1 MKKPFATRAC
11 VLAVL
16 LVLGGCD
23 TANQAPA
30 GAATDAA
37 VDVTFVEWDSYVIH
51 FNAFTTDQLAA
62 EVARN
67 YAITRSKSRAML
79 NVTVLQ
85 KQPNGTNKA
94 VKAKVAV
101 QTTNLANQV
110 KDLTLREIV
119 EGDGEAIY
127 YVGDTAV
134 ANGETLVFDIEATP
148 EGGTPSPRVKFQRH
162 FTY

>member
-1 MKKPFATRAC
+1 MMKPFETRAWLFTALLS
-11 VLAVL
+11 LA
-16 LVLGGCD
+16 GCD
-23 TANQAPA
+23 AANQAPT
-30 GAATDAA
+30 GSSTDATI
-37 VDVTFVEWDSYVIH
+37 DVTNVEWGDYVIH

-62 EVARN
+62 DVARN
-67 YAITRSKSRAML
+67 YGITRSKSRAML

-85 KQPNGTNKA
+85 TQENGVNKP
-94 VKAKVAV
+94 VKARVAV
-101 QTTNLANQV
+101 QTTNLADQI

-127 YVGDTAV
+127 YVGDTPV
-134 ANGETLVFDIEATP
+134 ANGETLVFDIQATP

>member
-1 MKKPFATRAC
+1 MKKPLGTRAC
-11 VLAVL
+11 ALA
-16 LVLGGCD
+16 LVVALCGCD
-23 TANQAPA
+23 AAHQPPS
-30 GAATDAA
+30 GAITDAS
-37 VDVTFVEWDSYVIH
+37 VDVTYVEWENYVIH

-67 YAITRSKSRAML
+67 YGITRSKSRAML

-85 KQPNGTNKA
+85 EQPDGAKKA

-101 QTTNLANQV
+101 QTTNLENQV
-110 KDLTLREIV
+110 KSLALREIV

-134 ANGETLVFDIEATP
+134 ANGETLVFDIQATP

>member
-1 MKKPFATRAC
+1 MMKPFETRAWLFTALLT
-11 VLAVL
+11 LA
-16 LVLGGCD
+16 GCD
-23 TANQAPA
+23 AATQAPT
-30 GAATDAA
+30 GATTDA
-37 VDVTFVEWDSYVIH
+37 DINVTNVEWDNYVLH

-62 EVARN
+62 DVARN
-67 YAITRSKSRAML
+67 YGITRSKSRAML

-85 KQPNGTNKA
+85 EQENGQNKA

-101 QTTNLANQV
+101 QTRNLADQL

-127 YVGDTAV
+127 YVGDTPV
-134 ANGETLVFDIEATP
+134 ANGETLVFDIQATP
-148 EGGTPSPRVKFQRH
+148 EGGTPSPRVKLQRH

>member
-1 MKKPFATRAC
+1 MKPFETRA
-11 VLAVL
+11 L
-16 LVLGGCD
+16 LVTALLSLAGCD
-23 TANQAPA
+23 ATNQPPA
-30 GAATDAA
+30 GASTDATI
-37 VDVTFVEWDSYVIH
+37 DVTNVEWDNYVIH

-62 EVARN
+62 DVARN
-67 YAITRSKSRAML
+67 YGITRSKSRAML

-85 KQPNGTNKA
+85 KQENAQTRA

-101 QTTNLANQV
+101 QARNLADQI

-134 ANGETLVFDIEATP
+134 ANGETLVFDIQATP
-148 EGGTPSPRVKFQRH
+148 EGGTPSPRVTLRRH
-162 FTY
+162 FSY

>member
-1 MKKPFATRAC
+1 MMKPFETRAWLFTALLI
-11 VLAVL
+11 LAA
-16 LVLGGCD
+16 CD
-23 TANQAPA
+23 ANQPPS
-30 GAATDAA
+30 GVSTDA
-37 VDVTFVEWDSYVIH
+37 DMGVTFVEWDNYEIH

-67 YAITRSKSRAML
+67 YDITRSKSRAML

-85 KQPNGTNKA
+85 TQENGPYKP
-94 VKAKVAV
+94 VKAKVAAQV
-101 QTTNLANQV
+101 TNLENQI
-110 KDLTLREIV
+110 KSITLREIV

-134 ANGETLVFDIEATP
+134 SNGETLLFDIQATP
-148 EGGTPSPRVKFQRH
+148 EGGSPSPRVKFRRH

>member
-1 MKKPFATRAC
+1 MIKPFATRAC

-16 LVLGGCD
+16 LALGGCD
-23 TANQAPA
+23 AANQAPA
-30 GAATDAA
+30 GASTDATI
-37 VDVTFVEWDSYVIH
+37 DVTNVEWDNYVIH

-67 YAITRSKSRAML
+67 YGITRSKSRAML
-79 NVTVLQ
+79 NITVLQ
-85 KQPNGTNKA
+85 TQANGANKA
-94 VKAKVAV
+94 VKAKVNV
-101 QTTNLANQV
+101 QTTSLVGQV

-134 ANGETLVFDIEATP
+134 ANGETLVFDIQATP